1 MVNIVNI
8 VKIVVNVVLKIVV
21 KIVVKIVDKFV
32 VKIVVKFVVKIVF
45 KIVVNIVVMFV
56 VNETTDYRLQT
67 SDYMGMVEGSGIGI
81 LLFDF
86 PNFLGVVLPGKENL
100 NSIFKN

>member
-1 MVNIVNI
+1 M
-8 VKIVVNVVLKIVV
+8 LSLL
-21 KIVVKIVDKFV
+21 FSRLLSRSLSRLLSRLLTSFF
-32 VKIVVKFVVKIVF
+32 VKIVVKFVVKIVVKIVF